1 MCVRARIFGVAVAVD
16 RGEGVALKLPH
27 AWVEGEQ
34 RKERSVLLTGAV
46 AFLLMKL
53 TRIECSSGRLSLIE
67 TTTKFRVYDTM
78 IHGGVNKTAQ
88 RVKQLEKSFL
98 KRLVIIIEQSFYFFR
113 FLPEFSQLLS
123 VSIRA
128 TRRNVTQRRSHS
140 SRGSIELPRFS
151 INDQIVSEL
160 SKVQAEQ

>member
-34 RKERSVLLTGAV
+34 RKGRSVLLTGAV

-123 VSIRA
+123 A

-140 SRGSIELPRFS
+140 SRGSIELSRFS

>member
-1 MCVRARIFGVAVAVD
+1 
-16 RGEGVALKLPH
+16 
-27 AWVEGEQ
+27 
-34 RKERSVLLTGAV
+34 
-46 AFLLMKL
+46 
-53 TRIECSSGRLSLIE
+53 
-67 TTTKFRVYDTM
+67 M

>member
-34 RKERSVLLTGAV
+34 RKGRSVLLTGAV

-67 TTTKFRVYDTM
+67 TTTKFRVYDM

-98 KRLVIIIEQSFYFFR
+98 KRLVIIVEQSFYFFR

>member
-34 RKERSVLLTGAV
+34 RKGRSVLLTGAV

-113 FLPEFSQLLS
+113 FLPEFQLLS

>member
-34 RKERSVLLTGAV
+34 RKGRSVLLTGAV

-98 KRLVIIIEQSFYFFR
+98 KRLVYNNNRIIVLFFSLSPRILPVIIR
-113 FLPEFSQLLS
+113 FHSRNEAQRHTT
-123 VSIRA
+123 SIA
-128 TRRNVTQRRSHS
+128 
-140 SRGSIELPRFS
+140 
-151 INDQIVSEL
+151 
-160 SKVQAEQ
+160 

>member
-34 RKERSVLLTGAV
+34 RKGRSVLLTGAV

-53 TRIECSSGRLSLIE
+53 TRIECSSGRRSLIE

-113 FLPEFSQLLS
+113 FLPEFS
-123 VSIRA
+123 
-128 TRRNVTQRRSHS
+128 
-140 SRGSIELPRFS
+140 
-151 INDQIVSEL
+151 
-160 SKVQAEQ
+160 

>member
-34 RKERSVLLTGAV
+34 RKGRSVLLTGAV

-53 TRIECSSGRLSLIE
+53 TRIECSSGRLLIE

-88 RVKQLEKSFL
+88 RVKQLEKSFF